1 MKSWLFAV
9 LIISSLIF
17 VIGASGCSNQNS
29 AQTPANGAASAD
41 SNVSAVQKEV
51 VDPNKMVDCGEIK
64 DPNCFINR
72 MSQCLPVTATMTGS
86 DGSTKI
92 ELIILGVE
100 NGTCHFQ
107 RTVSSNNA
115 LNLDCH
121 FPKGTMNWDTI
132 DQTFGNDKGL
142 QKVVDDAC
150 KPTGW

>member
-1 MKSWLFAV
+1 MKIEVIFIAFM
-9 LIISSLIF
+9 LIGLIF
-17 VIGASGCSNQNS
+17 ISGCSAPANSPGS
-29 AQTPANGAASAD
+29 AQTPAKETASSNEAAASVNETA
-41 SNVSAVQKEV
+41 
-51 VDPNKMVDCGEIK
+51 MVDCGEIK

-72 MSQCLPVTATMTGS
+72 MNQCLPVTATMTGS

-107 RTVSSNNA
+107 RTVSSNGA
-115 LNLDCH
+115 LNLNCY

-150 KPTGW
+150 KPAGW